1 MTNCID
7 YIETNIG
14 IGESL
19 LIILAI
25 TIGGIWSYVIFIK
38 QRQNKALID
47 FTVDIIFNP
56 KSASLIILHSW
67 FSYRDGKQSHSAE
80 KTMKVPISPEY

>member
-7 YIETNIG
+7 YIETYIG
-14 IGESL
+14 IEESL
-19 LIILAI
+19 ITNLAI
-25 TIGGIWSYVIFIK
+25 TIGGIWTYVIFIK
-38 QRQNKALID
+38 QRQNKTLVD
-47 FTVDIIFNP
+47 FTVDIVFHP

-67 FSYRDGKQSHSAE
+67 FSYRDGKHSHSTE